1 MERKKSFLFKF
12 ITICMLLC
20 FAFISVGCLGM
31 PGNPDGFE
39 SDDDGDFDDDDFQD
53 SIIVDMYGTKVL
65 FRPDDYD
72 YNYGSGAA
80 TGETNNY
87 YGKYAYYIMRNLF
100 NIYGLTDSEF
110 VIGTIEE
117 PGALPNINAPWDM
130 DMTSYLYDSIRYQ
143 VDSLGYVT
151 HSQTVTV
158 DANKDI
164 TGFVGDVVAIEDELN
179 YDPYYVIGADTNVR
193 WNWTLESDVGGMM
206 PYVYDVDEGNF
217 EYLVE
222 QYGRIYKNINDVSV
236 EGSPLDNVPTLIG
249 NHYNNTINFDFDYY
263 RTLFL
268 SSNSSDDAPND
279 EDSYSQYVKALEYAI
294 YCYAVDLEPAKI
306 TVTHEENENNEDY
319 EYTGEYTLQ
328 VGNFNPDGERTSV
341 DVALDYA
348 KYVFTE
354 LGSYVGLVDRQITK
368 IQNWILDN
376 IIGEDALNNDD
387 QFTFYPSGV
396 IEYVDEATDEIVGY
410 NFVNAQR
417 SNNAL
422 GRDYRT
428 AVETIMEDVCE
439 LVSIGNDNGED
450 VTIDQRFLAS
460 NVMEYAG
467 NMFFIQDDTNFP
479 APTDDSDLSDLNTL
493 LPLEYQSVAFMFS
506 EDTYVDGLWVA
517 LKYDAGLDGTEEGVY
532 GDQYI
537 DIIVDINYY
546 NNANNERIIL
556 DSKQVRVYDGP
567 YDLDFMYGE
576 EGDGGDGINAPEGH
590 CSGVMFDDLGQLL
603 VKAFKTDIGNSV
615 LMTDVGSVG
624 HYVSAPYVSTTP
636 LVIRGTTDVRKYY
649 EIVEF
654 GTNPEFDKD
663 ELEDGYTYTSGRFN
677 PEMFAGADGCDY
689 LEITY
694 KVIKKAGDLDTNYK
708 FYTGL
713 AFMDTAD
720 SPYQS

>member
-72 YNYGSGAA
+72 YNYGSGAE

-87 YGKYAYYIMRNLF
+87 YGKYAYFIMEYLF
-100 NIYGLTDSEF
+100 NTYGWFRDYS
-110 VIGTIEE
+110 TISQ
-117 PGALPNINAPWDM
+117 ALPNFNIEEDDRPWGM
-130 DMTSYLYDSIRYQ
+130 NMTSYLYDSIRYQ
-143 VDSLGYVT
+143 VDTSAVVTQGVYVT
-151 HSQTVTV
+151 YE
-158 DANKDI
+158 NGEI
-164 TGFVGDVVAIEDELN
+164 TSVGDEVMDLTSPLYI
-179 YDPYYVIGADTNVR
+179 IGADTNVR
-193 WNWTLESDVGGMM
+193 WNWTINPQVTIDNSNSLNA
-206 PYVYDVDEGNF
+206 YVYSTGDYIPRD
-217 EYLVE
+217 
-222 QYGRIYKNINDVSV
+222 GRVYINTTNDAPSAIR
-236 EGSPLDNVPTLIG
+236 S
-249 NHYNNTINFDFDYY
+249 YYTIQAYFNSSAYQ
-263 RTLFL
+263 TLFL
-268 SSNSSDDAPND
+268 SSTLDEND

-294 YCYAVDLEPAKI
+294 YCYAVDLEPAEI
-306 TVTHEENENNEDY
+306 TVTHAND
-319 EYTGEYTLQ
+319 GSGAYTLQ

-387 QFTFYPSGV
+387 QFTYYTSGV
-396 IEYVDEATDEIVGY
+396 LAYVDSETYRYVGY
-410 NFVNAQR
+410 DFSEAQA
-417 SNNAL
+417 STNAL
-422 GRDYRT
+422 GRDYET

>member
-72 YNYGSGAA
+72 YNYGSGAE

-87 YGKYAYYIMRNLF
+87 YGKYAYFIMEYLF
-100 NIYGLTDSEF
+100 NTYGWFRDYS
-110 VIGTIEE
+110 TISQ
-117 PGALPNINAPWDM
+117 ALPNFNIEEDDRPWGM
-130 DMTSYLYDSIRYQ
+130 NMTSYLYDSIRYQ
-143 VDSLGYVT
+143 VDTLAEVDQFMYVT
-151 HSQTVTV
+151 VN
-158 DANKDI
+158 ANGEI
-164 TGFVGDVVAIEDELN
+164 TGSSDEIRNLTN
-179 YDPYYVIGADTNVR
+179 SRYVLGANTNVK
-193 WNWTLESDVGGMM
+193 WNWTINPELTTGRDTSMNAYIYSGTNVMQD
-206 PYVYDVDEGNF
+206 
-217 EYLVE
+217 
-222 QYGRIYKNINDVSV
+222 GRIYMNAQASAEEGQFAVSV
-236 EGSPLDNVPTLIG
+236 SENIDSYYTTPIS
-249 NHYNNTINFDFDYY
+249 FDSNYY

-268 SSNSSDDAPND
+268 STNSNAEEAPND

-294 YCYAVDLEPAKI
+294 YCYAVDLEPAEI
-306 TVTHEENENNEDY
+306 TVTHEVNDDD

-376 IIGEDALNNDD
+376 IIGEDALNNNDW
-387 QFTFYPSGV
+387 FTYYTSGV
-396 IEYVDEATDEIVGY
+396 VALVGDPETSDPRYAGQYVGY
-410 NFVNAQR
+410 DFSDTQSSTGV
-417 SNNAL
+417 L
-422 GRDYRT
+422 GRDYET
-428 AVETIMEDVCE
+428 AVENIMEDVCE